1 MGNYHLFIDESGDP
15 SLKSINHD
23 FPIFALLGI
32 LISNKEYEKLNA
44 EFDRIKIK
52 YFGSANVI
60 LHSRDIRKCDGV
72 FAKLFDLK
80 TKESFYRAL
89 DEAMEKTDYK
99 IISSVIKKQ
108 DHINRYGK
116 LADDPYD
123 IGLTFV
129 LERTLFEL
137 DELDGFAR
145 VMIESRG
152 KNEDSNLAAKY
163 NELMTRGSHQVT
175 PSRFMSRFSSK
186 ADFRRKSDNDNGLQ
200 MADLCAY
207 PTARHVLHPDQPY
220 PAYDKISGKFRISNR
235 NRVEGYGIK
244 VFP

>member
-1 MGNYHLFIDESGDP
+1 MKNYYLFIDESGDP

-32 LISNKEYEKLNA
+32 LISDKEYEKLNF

-52 YFGSANVI
+52 YFGSKNVI
-60 LHSRDIRKCDGV
+60 FHSRDIRKCDGV
-72 FAKLFDLK
+72 FAKLFDLR

-89 DEAMEKTDYK
+89 DDVMENTDYK

-108 DHINRYGK
+108 EHIDRYGK
-116 LADDPYD
+116 LADDPYE

-129 LERTLFEL
+129 LEKTLFEL
-137 DELDGFAR
+137 DELNGFAN

-163 NELMTRGSHQVT
+163 NELMTRGSHQVIS
-175 PSRFMSRFSSK
+175 SRFMSRLSSR
-186 ADFRRKSDNDNGLQ
+186 AEYRRKLDNDNGLQ

-220 PAYDKISGKFRISNR
+220 PAYDKISNKFRLSNH

-244 VFP
+244 IFP